1 MFSGVARSE
10 PLLLS
15 NFTSANEG
23 MRVISGQISS

>member
-1 MFSGVARSE
+1 VSAVVKPE

-23 MRVISGQISS
+23 MRVISDQISS